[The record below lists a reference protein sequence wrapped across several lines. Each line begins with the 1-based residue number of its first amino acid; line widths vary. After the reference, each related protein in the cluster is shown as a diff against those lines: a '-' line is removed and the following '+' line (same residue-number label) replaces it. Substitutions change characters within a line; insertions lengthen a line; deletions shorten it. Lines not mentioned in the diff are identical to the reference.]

1 MPLGKVFSVYS
12 DLRTH
17 TGALV
22 LLGIGVVFLVAT
34 VLQAAFHVFSPAED
48 LAGILVAVTMLF
60 FGMGLI
66 LYFFSRMF
74 KKLADIATEI
84 ENDETLRDDADGS
97 ACENPGQE
105 SAAAIDGGNN
115 Q

>member
-1 MPLGKVFSVYS
+1 MPLGKVYSVYN

-22 LLGIGVVFLVAT
+22 ILGIGVVFLVAT
-34 VLQAAFHVFSPAED
+34 ILQAAFHVFSPAED

-66 LYFFSRMF
+66 LFFFSRMF
-74 KKLADIATEI
+74 KRLADIASEI
-84 ENDETLRDDADGS
+84 ENDETLRDDIEEPG
-97 ACENPGQE
+97 CENPEQG
-105 SAAAIDGGNN
+105 SATTMDSERKD
-115 Q
+115 